1 MRAKH
6 IKGYPVVALDDGSL
20 LGKIQDLTVNPADKK
35 VEGLLV
41 GDKSLVKGRLQIIPF
56 RQVQNIGKDV
66 IIIKS
71 KEGLVLEEEK
81 AQEGLLTYYSFSG
94 NSVIS
99 DEGDYIAKIQDF
111 TFSTETGAMESLLL
125 YDTRGREKNN
135 KNVYLAIEGVLK
147 LGRDYVITKA
157 DYVSFLREEDKEEEP
172 GRIRIPVYS
181 LEMRAIEFSLNK
193 EAAHTVKD
201 IHGEVIIEKGE
212 KVTHEVID
220 KARAKGRL
228 YQVLFAAGVGEL
240 LDSIDYTV
248 EKLDKG
254 SALLLQAWQNL
265 KDKSRYIFKGTPAA
279 ERATGGKEAEEQ
291 QVGQGESGEPGE
303 MTAPEIMY
311 ESEGTEDK
319 NRPVSD
325 FLKNIQE
332 IWSRLEKEIS
342 QGGKELAQE
351 SREKMKKYILHKR
364 ANYAVRDIQGHLLVE
379 PGEQITSEIIEE
391 AEAQNKIPALF
402 LAAATQEVEDSLNT
416 IRDKINTIFR

>member
-125 YDTRGREKNN
+125 YDIRGRDKNN
-135 KNVYLAIEGVLK
+135 KNVYLAIEGVLR
-147 LGRDYVITKA
+147 LGRDYVIAKA
-157 DYVSFLREEDKEEEP
+157 DYSSFLREEDKEEEP

-212 KVTHEVID
+212 KVTHEIID
-220 KARAKGRL
+220 KARAKGRI
-228 YQVLFAAGVGEL
+228 YKVLFAAGVGEL

-254 SALLLQAWQNL
+254 AALL
-265 KDKSRYIFKGTPAA
+265 RP
-279 ERATGGKEAEEQ
+279 GK
-291 QVGQGESGEPGE
+291 
-303 MTAPEIMY
+303 T
-311 ESEGTEDK
+311 
-319 NRPVSD
+319 
-325 FLKNIQE
+325 
-332 IWSRLEKEIS
+332 
-342 QGGKELAQE
+342 
-351 SREKMKKYILHKR
+351 
-364 ANYAVRDIQGHLLVE
+364 
-379 PGEQITSEIIEE
+379 
-391 AEAQNKIPALF
+391 
-402 LAAATQEVEDSLNT
+402 
-416 IRDKINTIFR
+416 